1 MANKEAFGLR
11 WLLEKCSVY
20 PNAFYNFLKQ
30 RKAKYQLKKTH
41 ILAQIEEIYHSHNG
55 VDGYR
60 KMKIYLQR
68 RYINLSLPTVHKYM
82 NGDLQLQAVVRR
94 KKPAYQKSSG
104 HKVFPDLLQRDFT
117 AESKN
122 KKWATDFTYLY
133 LKDGSVHYNC
143 TIIDLYDRSVVASI
157 TDSKMTTSLAVRTL
171 KEALSRQKGKL
182 SGLILHSDQGSQ
194 FSAREFT
201 SFCSS
206 VGVIQSMSQAGCPYD
221 NSPMERFF
229 NTLKS
234 ELIYL
239 FDFHSKE
246 QLYKSVEEFAYVFY
260 NHVRPHSFN
269 NYLTPFQKRYF

>member
-1 MANKEAFGLR
+1 MANKGAFGLR
-11 WLLEKCSVY
+11 WLLEKCNVY

-30 RKAKYQLKKTH
+30 RKAKHRLEKSH

-68 RYINLSLPTVHKYM
+68 RLINLSLPTVQKYM
-82 NGDLQLQAVVRR
+82 NGDLHLRAVVRR
-94 KKPAYQKSSG
+94 KKPAYQKSSP
-104 HKVFPDLLQRDFT
+104 HKIFPYLLQRDFT
-117 AESKN
+117 TEGKN

-133 LKDGSVHYNC
+133 LADGSLHYNC

-157 TDSKMTTSLAVRTL
+157 TDNKMTTSLAVRTL
-171 KEALSRQKGKL
+171 KEAIRRQKCKL
-182 SGLILHSDQGSQ
+182 TGLILHSDQGSQ
-194 FSAREFT
+194 FTSREFT

-206 VGVIQSMSQAGCPYD
+206 VGIIQSMSKAGCPYD

-229 NTLKS
+229 NTLKT

-239 FDFHSKE
+239 FEFHSKE
-246 QLYKSVEEFAYVFY
+246 QLYKSVEEFAYIFY

-269 NYLTPFQKRYF
+269 DYMTPFQKRYF

>member
-30 RKAKYQLKKTH
+30 RKAKHRLEKKH
-41 ILAQIEEIYHSHNG
+41 ILAQIKEIYHSHNG
-55 VDGYR
+55 IDGYR
-60 KMKIYLQR
+60 KMKVYLQR
-68 RYINLSLPTVHKYM
+68 RHINLSLLTVHKYM
-82 NGDLQLQAVVRR
+82 NGDLHLQAVVRR
-94 KKPAYQKSSG
+94 KKPAYQKSPS
-104 HKVFPDLLQRDFT
+104 HKIFPDLLQRDFT
-117 AESKN
+117 AENKN
-122 KKWATDFTYLY
+122 KKWAIDFTYLY

-143 TIIDLYDRSVVASI
+143 SIIDLYDRSVVTSI
-157 TDSKMTTSLAVRTL
+157 NDSKITSSLAVRTL
-171 KEALSRQKGKL
+171 KEAMRRQKGTIA
-182 SGLILHSDQGSQ
+182 GLILHSDQGSQ
-194 FSAREFT
+194 FTSREFT

-206 VGVIQSMSQAGCPYD
+206 VGVMQSMSRAGCPYD

-229 NTLKS
+229 NTLKT

-246 QLYKSVEEFAYVFY
+246 HLYKSVEEFAYVFY

>member
-11 WLLEKCSVY
+11 RLLEKCRVY

-30 RKAKYQLKKTH
+30 RKAKHRLEKTH

-55 VDGYR
+55 IDGYR
-60 KMKIYLQR
+60 KMKVYLQR
-68 RYINLSLPTVHKYM
+68 RHINLSLPTVHKYM
-82 NGDLQLQAVVRR
+82 NGELHLRAVVRR
-94 KKPAYQKSSG
+94 KNPLYQKSSP
-104 HKVFPDLLQRDFT
+104 HKIFPDLLQRDFT

-133 LKDGSVHYNC
+133 LADGSFHYNC
-143 TIIDLYDRSVVASI
+143 TIIDLYDRSMVASI
-157 TDSKMTTSLAVRTL
+157 TDSKMTSSLAVRTL
-171 KEALSRQKGKL
+171 KEAMRRQKGKL
-182 SGLILHSDQGSQ
+182 FGLILHSDQGSQ
-194 FSAREFT
+194 FTSREFT
-201 SFCSS
+201 SFCSA
-206 VGVIQSMSQAGCPYD
+206 VGVIQSMSRAGCSTD

-229 NTLKS
+229 NTLKT

-239 FDFHSKE
+239 FEFHSKE

>member
-1 MANKEAFGLR
+1 
-11 WLLEKCSVY
+11 
-20 PNAFYNFLKQ
+20 
-30 RKAKYQLKKTH
+30 
-41 ILAQIEEIYHSHNG
+41 
-55 VDGYR
+55 
-60 KMKIYLQR
+60 
-68 RYINLSLPTVHKYM
+68 M